1 MRAMRLMHRSISGRV
16 WPSSGPRAHPP
27 RPLSTYS
34 HSTAA
39 ATRQSPRLLRTAAGN
54 SGRLYI
60 LDILPFAHRCVASA
74 EKSIATQISAQM
86 AALANPQGTMN
97 TDTKKSFQPPG
108 LAAHKFIELLLEL
121 LSRVDGPTHVAA
133 VVDVPGQMNFRHQ
146 MLPSYKGHRAE
157 KPPNLYDE
165 LSRML
170 VMIEAMGIP
179 ILSVPGVEAD
189 DVCGALAVKAVKD
202 GFDIVLVSPDRVRGV
217 SGGSGI

>member
-1 MRAMRLMHRSISGRV
+1 MRANASLTCGQGLCQTTTTHTSMLHPRHPYFLISDPKCNHSHAPCWTSANARSTPFR
-16 WPSSGPRAHPP
+16 PRGWKWAVGSMEAPVITH
-27 RPLSTYS
+27 
-34 HSTAA
+34 A
-39 ATRQSPRLLRTAAGN
+39 ATHHNCIIHSPN
-54 SGRLYI
+54 HSY
-60 LDILPFAHRCVASA
+60 
-74 EKSIATQISAQM
+74 
-86 AALANPQGTMN
+86 
-97 TDTKKSFQPPG
+97 
-108 LAAHKFIELLLEL
+108 
-121 LSRVDGPTHVAA
+121 THC
-133 VVDVPGQMNFRHQ
+133 RHQ